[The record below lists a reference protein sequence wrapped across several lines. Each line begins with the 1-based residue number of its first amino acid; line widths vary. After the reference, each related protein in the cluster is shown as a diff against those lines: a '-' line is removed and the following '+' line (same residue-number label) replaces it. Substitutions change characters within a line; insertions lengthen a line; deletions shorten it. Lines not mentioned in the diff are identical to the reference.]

1 MSNFEDRRT
10 ENLPAARPTPPLPSG
25 YLRPHD
31 LDRLPAMTRHD
42 ARVDQQRESWH
53 ILAMRNMQRQAEEG
67 AGLKARNAY
76 IAMASIEAKRRWLTE
91 AKWQVQRAEMESQ
104 IMAGDNPVLKAK
116 FALLDDD
123 YFQFVRLDGLE

>member
-53 ILAMRNMQRQAEEG
+53 ILAMRNMQRQAVEG
-67 AGLKARNAY
+67 AGLKARDAY
-76 IAMASIEAKRRWLTE
+76 IAAAKIEAGRRRLTE
-91 AKWQVQRAEMESQ
+91 AKFQLQRAQMESQ
-104 IMAGDNPVLKAK
+104 IMAGDDPVLKAK
-116 FALLDDD
+116 FAVLDDD
-123 YFQFVRLDGLE
+123 YFQAVRLVGLE